1 MLYNIVWKIKILAE
15 INRGTYK
22 MLGHIGIHLEHK
34 KRIEKRKVT
43 PNKCT

>member
-34 KRIEKRKVT
+34 KELKNER
-43 PNKCT
+43 